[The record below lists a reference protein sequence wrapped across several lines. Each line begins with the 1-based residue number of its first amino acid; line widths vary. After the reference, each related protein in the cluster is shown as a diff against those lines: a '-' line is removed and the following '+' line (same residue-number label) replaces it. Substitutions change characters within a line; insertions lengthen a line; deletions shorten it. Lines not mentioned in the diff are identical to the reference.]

1 MLKTCFTLQW
11 LHNDRDGVPNL
22 DVLLNHV
29 LRRGSKKILK
39 VRVTGL
45 CEGNSPVTGEFPPQR
60 PVTRKVFPFNDVI
73 MNKEKWSLAGI
84 ETGPLNGF
92 KKVEIALYFYR
103 AHLSQRIRKK
113 SNKCKL
119 LGYVNNK
126 QRILS
131 KKVVCSLK
139 IKTSY
144 SVETAYHPP
153 LYEHSPHS

>member
-1 MLKTCFTLQW
+1 MTAMASRISMYCSTMCLGAGQRKRSASLAF
-11 LHNDRDGVPNL
+11 V
-22 DVLLNHV
+22 
-29 LRRGSKKILK
+29 RGIH
-39 VRVTGL
+39 RW
-45 CEGNSPVTGEFPPQR
+45 PMHPPPPPQR

-92 KKVEIALYFYR
+92 EEVEIALYFYR

-113 SNKCKL
+113 SNKCEL

-131 KKVVCSLK
+131 KKAVCSLK
-139 IKTSY
+139 MKTSY

-153 LYEHSPHS
+153 LYEHSPHNRRS